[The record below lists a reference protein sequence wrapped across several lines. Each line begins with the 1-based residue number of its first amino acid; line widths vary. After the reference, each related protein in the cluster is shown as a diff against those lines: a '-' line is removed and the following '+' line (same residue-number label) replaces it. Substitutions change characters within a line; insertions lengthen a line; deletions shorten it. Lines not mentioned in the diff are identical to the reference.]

1 MIYVSIAFLLFLLE
15 LAYFQVA
22 RKLNIV
28 DKPNMR
34 SSHKTVTLRGGGII
48 FYLGGLVYILFFG
61 LNDPW
66 FRVGLTLIAGISLVD
81 DVQPVS
87 GKVRLLFHFAAML
100 LLFAQ
105 WELFG
110 NFPWWYIPIAL
121 VFCTGII
128 NAYNFMDGINGI
140 TGGYSLAVLA
150 MLAYVNGVVVPFMDA
165 DFLYVSLIS
174 VLVFNFF
181 NFRTRARCFAGD
193 VGSVSMAFIVL
204 YVLGTL
210 ILKTGDLSWIVFL
223 AVYGVDSVLTIVHR
237 LILHENIMNPHRKHA
252 YQLMANELKIPHI
265 TVASVYALL
274 QLGISWMFLNFTEY
288 RWYFVA
294 AVLLTLSIVYVLF
307 MRRYF
312 HLHTQ
317 R

>member
-165 DFLYVSLIS
+165 DFLYVNLIS

-294 AVLLTLSIVYVLF
+294 TVLITLSIVYVLF